1 MPLFDAYTGPFK
13 NRYHFWPGLLLLAR
27 NVLLVVFAL
36 NGGGDPIISLSCVIL
51 VCSVLQALAWSV
63 GGVYRKWTLNAL
75 ESFFFFNL
83 TFVSLGVAFGIYSDK
98 RPLITT
104 CVGLSVFASFLVT
117 IILLF
122 HHGYKQMW
130 QRWRIT
136 CCRCRSRVMRGLMR
150 CASCCG
156 FLIHYSQ
163 GSQNDQRLPELLIT
177 RQERDLNS
185 DRDELTEYSQL
196 LTYSN

>member
-1 MPLFDAYTGPFK
+1 MPLAVG
-13 NRYHFWPGLLLLAR
+13 FWFTTR
-27 NVLLVVFAL
+27 KV
-36 NGGGDPIISLSCVIL
+36 PIISLSCVVL
-51 VCSVLQALAWSV
+51 VCSLLQALAWSV

-83 TFVSLGVAFGIYSDK
+83 TFISLSVAFGIYSDR
-98 RPLITT
+98 RPVITT
-104 CVGLSVFASFLVT
+104 CVGLSVFASFLIT

-122 HHGYKQMW
+122 HHCYKQMR

-136 CCRCRSRVMRGLMR
+136 CCRCRSQVVRSLMQ

-156 FLIHYSQ
+156 FLVHYSQ
-163 GSQNDQRLPELLIT
+163 STQSDQGLPELLIT
-177 RQERDLNS
+177 RQERDLHAANS